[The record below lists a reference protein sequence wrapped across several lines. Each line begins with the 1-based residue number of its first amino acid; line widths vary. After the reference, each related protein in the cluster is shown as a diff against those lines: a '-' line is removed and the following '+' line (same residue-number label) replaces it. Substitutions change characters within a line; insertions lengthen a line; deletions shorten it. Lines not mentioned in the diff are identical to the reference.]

1 MDVPLISHG
10 DQAIFPEFAA
20 SEIGDISIRS
30 AKAGDVHG
38 MSALINHYASSN
50 VMLARGPQYL
60 FQHLQDYI
68 LATAKLKNDG
78 SNKEYVVGC
87 AALNVLWADLAEVRS
102 LAVHPSCQHNG
113 LGAKIVKQ
121 LIERCASLEIPRV
134 FCFTL
139 VDKFFAGCGFE
150 PFSRE
155 LLPPIV
161 WAECSKCPK
170 FYHCDEISMIYEVLQ
185 K

>member
-1 MDVPLISHG
+1 MDVPLINRDHQ
-10 DQAIFPEFAA
+10 DVFPELCA
-20 SEIGDISIRS
+20 SDITEIKIRS

-38 MSALINHYASSN
+38 MSALINHYAAKN

-68 LATAKLKNDG
+68 VATTRIAANG
-78 SNKEYVVGC
+78 QECVVGC
-87 AALNVLWADLAEVRS
+87 AALNILWGDLGEVRS
-102 LAVHPSCQHNG
+102 LAVHSSCHHKG
-113 LGAKIVKQ
+113 LGKEIVAN
-121 LIERCASLEIPRV
+121 LIERSRRLDIPRV

-139 VDKFFAGCGFE
+139 VDDFFRSCGFTVY
-150 PFSRE
+150 SRD

-170 FYHCDEISMIYEVLQ
+170 FYHCDEISMIYEVAP
-185 K
+185 